1 MKMRKKISWLL
12 SFFMVF
18 SLFMGSA
25 GMIVKADGQNAVV
38 RIARQDSTATGTVYY
53 KWDTAADWTEVNQS
67 AYDDTPIE
75 INRPDDSLDHTVHF
89 KVVCGTDTIINHC
102 QVNKNGAQDA
112 SLDRTALTSEGGQAF
127 SVSASE
133 QVELIL
139 EFRTETSGGGGSTP
153 GQNPGGPTTGETIA
167 VTATAV
173 GGAIGDLQIDGMRIG
188 SGMGTNIS
196 GSFTGDK
203 TQRHRVAIAAD
214 FGYAFASILV
224 NGTAISLGG
233 TTDNL
238 EFEVAPA
245 DSYQIEVVL
254 TTNSNRNYNIV
265 WAPSLAVAE
274 QHGFGNDCVIEHGSV
289 EIISAQLEDG
299 TVVNAE
305 ELASG
310 NIADASTRLDGDF
323 GYAEFKAGTKVTI
336 KFTPDYGYQLLSASL
351 NGGKLTAVD
360 SQVSTFVLDM
370 PATDLHLSA
379 LFTKSED
386 KVSTAST
393 KVDGATLGNAENIIG
408 SGNLQLNIE
417 DISGA
422 ELNQIQ
428 SGMQAQAGN
437 GEIQSYLSM
446 DLFQVVNKGNSND
459 AWETQLTDLNAEL
472 NVTLQV
478 KDEMKNQQGTYYVI
492 REHDGAY
499 EKLPATYDAA
509 NGTITFATNK
519 FSAYALVFEAG
530 TSSGGTTPGS
540 GTTGNG
546 EAGNG
551 TAGSSTAGSGTAGN
565 SNGTT
570 GSSATGNSTT
580 GNASQTATVKT
591 GDMTPVGI
599 WLVLALCSGAGA
611 VYLGCRK
618 RIKD

>member
-25 GMIVKADGQNAVV
+25 GMIVKADGQKAVV

-53 KWDTAADWTEVNQS
+53 KWDTAAEWTEVNQT
-67 AYDDTPIE
+67 AYNDTPIE

-112 SLDRTALTSEGGQAF
+112 SLDKNILTSEGGQAF

-139 EFRTETSGGGGSTP
+139 EFRTAASGGGGSTT
-153 GQNPGGPTTGETIA
+153 GPASGETIA

-173 GGAIGDLQIDGMRIG
+173 GGTIGDLQIDGMRIG

-196 GSFTGDK
+196 GSFAGDK
-203 TQRHRVAIAAD
+203 TQQHRVAIAAD
-214 FGYAFASILV
+214 FGYAFASIMV
-224 NGTAISLGG
+224 NGTAIPLGG
-233 TTDNL
+233 TTDN
-238 EFEVAPA
+238 
-245 DSYQIEVVL
+245 QIEVAL
-254 TTNSNRNYNIV
+254 TTNSSRNYNII
-265 WAPSLAVAE
+265 WAPSLTVAE

-289 EIISAQLEDG
+289 EIISAQLGDG
-299 TVVNAE
+299 TVVNAA
-305 ELASG
+305 ELAGG

-360 SQVSTFVLDM
+360 SQVGTFVLDM

-386 KVSTAST
+386 KVNTAST

-408 SGNLQLNIE
+408 SGNLQLNIA
-417 DISGA
+417 DISGT

-459 AWETQLTDLNAEL
+459 AWETQLTDLNAKL

-509 NGTITFATNK
+509 SGTITFATDK

-530 TSSGGTTPGS
+530 TSSGTTTPGS
-540 GTTGNG
+540 GTTGN
-546 EAGNG
+546 
-551 TAGSSTAGSGTAGN
+551 TTAGN
-565 SNGTT
+565 T
-570 GSSATGNSTT
+570 
-580 GNASQTATVKT
+580 SQTATVKT

-599 WLVLALCSGAGA
+599 WFLLALCSGIGA
-611 VYLGCRK
+611 IYFGCRK
-618 RIKD
+618 RIKN

>member
-25 GMIVKADGQNAVV
+25 GMIVKADGQKAVV

-53 KWDTAADWTEVNQS
+53 KWDTAAEWTEVNQT
-67 AYDDTPIE
+67 AYNDTPIE

-112 SLDRTALTSEGGQAF
+112 SLDKNILTSESGQAF
-127 SVSASE
+127 SVSTSE

-139 EFRTETSGGGGSTP
+139 EFRTAASGGSGSTT
-153 GQNPGGPTTGETIA
+153 GPASGETIA

-188 SGMGTNIS
+188 SGMGSNIS
-196 GSFTGDK
+196 GSFAGDK
-203 TQRHRVAIAAD
+203 TQQHRVAIAAD
-214 FGYAFASILV
+214 
-224 NGTAISLGG
+224 
-233 TTDNL
+233 
-238 EFEVAPA
+238 
-245 DSYQIEVVL
+245 SYQIEVAL
-254 TTNSNRNYNIV
+254 TTNSSRNYNIV
-265 WAPSLAVAE
+265 WAPSLTVAE

-299 TVVNAE
+299 TVVNAA
-305 ELASG
+305 ELAGG

-386 KVSTAST
+386 KVNTAST

-408 SGNLQLNIE
+408 SGNLQLNIA
-417 DISGA
+417 DISGT

-459 AWETQLTDLNAEL
+459 AWETQLTDLNAKL

-509 NGTITFATNK
+509 SGTITFATDK

-530 TSSGGTTPGS
+530 TSSGTTTPGS

-546 EAGNG
+546 NG
-551 TAGSSTAGSGTAGN
+551 TAGSGTAG
-565 SNGTT
+565 SN
-570 GSSATGNSTT
+570 TT
-580 GNASQTATVKT
+580 GNTTAGNTSQTATVKT

-599 WLVLALCSGAGA
+599 WFLALCSGIGA
-611 VYLGCRK
+611 IYFGCRK